1 MLTPYASKSQPN
13 INAMLHMHSENFK
26 FPYVQVNETGY
37 PRQDIITPEQ
47 KQKQK
52 PNKVIPISNKTI
64 SHT

>member
-1 MLTPYASKSQPN
+1 
-13 INAMLHMHSENFK
+13 MHSKNFK

-37 PRQDIITPEQ
+37 PRQDIITPG
-47 KQKQK
+47 QK

>member
-1 MLTPYASKSQPN
+1 MQGN
-13 INAMLHMHSENFK
+13 INAMLHMHSENFE

-37 PRQDIITPEQ
+37 SRQDIITPE
-47 KQKQK
+47 QKQK